1 MVTIE
6 IPPLRDR
13 AVDIPLLVNHFL
25 DEYSRVHDKS
35 IEGISRDALRVLT
48 GYSWPGNVREL
59 KNAIEN
65 MVVTCPGKV
74 LEVEDLPGHIRP
86 DGVGGS
92 VGGFPV
98 GTTIQELEKELIR
111 NTLQVVEGNRRKAAE
126 ILGIGERTLYRKI
139 DEYDLREKDE
149 DPAK

>member
-1 MVTIE
+1 M
-6 IPPLRDR
+6 
-13 AVDIPLLVNHFL
+13 DIPLLVNHFL